1 MSETLEAIYE
11 NGVFKPLKAP
21 GISEGQHVRLTVE
34 TASETTPEEL
44 LNLAAK
50 VYQGLSDKKIH
61 EIQANTLYHTLF
73 FSQNFIKKFCNP
85 QSSRLPGRAQSV
97 YSLDSDAI

>member
-34 TASETTPEEL
+34 TASETTPEVL

-50 VYQGLSDKKIH
+50 VYQGLSDKQIH
-61 EIQANTLYHTLF
+61 EIEAIALNRTDF
-73 FSQNFIKKFCNP
+73 FRRK
-85 QSSRLPGRAQSV
+85 AV
-97 YSLDSDAI
+97 

>member
-21 GISEGQHVRLTVE
+21 RISEGQHVRLTIE
-34 TASETTPEEL
+34 TASEATPEEL

-50 VYQGLSDKKIH
+50 VYQGLSDKQIH
-61 EIQANTLYHTLF
+61 EIEAIALNRSDF
-73 FSQNFIKKFCNP
+73 FRRKA
-85 QSSRLPGRAQSV
+85 L
-97 YSLDSDAI
+97 